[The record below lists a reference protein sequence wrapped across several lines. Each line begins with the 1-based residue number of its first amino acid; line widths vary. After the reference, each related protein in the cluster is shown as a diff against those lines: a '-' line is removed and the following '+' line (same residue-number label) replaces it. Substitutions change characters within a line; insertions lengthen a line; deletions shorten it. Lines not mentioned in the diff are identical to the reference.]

1 MPTLFP
7 RKSFAA
13 LALAATLA
21 LGACATPGTMA
32 TESYAS
38 TTLMTPALKQSLNA
52 RVNAFDRDLNRG
64 NISAVLDYLPPKMI
78 SDMSAGVDA
87 DPEFVKAA
95 VGAML
100 DGMTREL
107 KIAGRSDL
115 SQALVGTTSA
125 GNPYALV
132 PGAATITAGG
142 ETMTQQGNTLALL
155 DGGQWYLVGLSDAE
169 TVADIRKSYPEFR
182 GVALPVSK

>member
-7 RKSFAA
+7 RKTLAA
-13 LALAATLA
+13 LALGATLA

-32 TESYAS
+32 TESYATS
-38 TTLMTPALKQSLNA
+38 TLMTPALKQSLNA
-52 RVNAFDRDLNRG
+52 RVAAFDRDLNRG
-64 NISAVLDYLPPKMI
+64 NLGAVVDYLPPKMI
-78 SDMSAGVDA
+78 ADLSAGVDA
-87 DPEFVKAA
+87 DPEFLKAA

-115 SQALVGTTSA
+115 SQALVGTTAA

-132 PGAATITAGG
+132 PGAVTITAGR
-142 ETMTQQGNTLALL
+142 ELMTQQGNTLALL

-169 TVADIRKSYPEFR
+169 TAADIRKSYPEFR